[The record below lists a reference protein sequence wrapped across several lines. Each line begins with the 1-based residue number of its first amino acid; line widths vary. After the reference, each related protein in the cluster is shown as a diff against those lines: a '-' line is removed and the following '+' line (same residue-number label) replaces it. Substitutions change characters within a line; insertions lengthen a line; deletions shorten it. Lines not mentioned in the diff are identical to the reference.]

1 MKMGIPEPRE
11 QEKLLQAQGAAA
23 PESATPLAAPGEIEV
38 WLSNNGGSI
47 ALAWINRGTVG
58 RWDYVALFNQNPV
71 DPRSYLTN
79 QWQYIPGHSSPYVT
93 GTSAVGAQ
101 YWIAYCGYDYSQG
114 KYVIEQSD
122 GPFRL

>member
-1 MKMGIPEPRE
+1 MGIPEPRE